1 MAVRGRE
8 DVVVQFYESS
18 RWYDVTTAS
27 GRTLAT
33 RRFGVDAD
41 INLSA
46 VDLELPGDSVAF
58 SGRGIATLSGSLGTA
73 SFTAGVTTY
82 QVSFNSMG
90 ASQVGEL

>member
-1 MAVRGRE
+1 M
-8 DVVVQFYESS
+8 VVQFYESS

-58 SGRGIATLSGSLGTA
+58 SGRGIATPLGLA
-73 SFTAGVTTY
+73 RDRFVHGGRDDLPGLLQQHGRFAGR
-82 QVSFNSMG
+82 
-90 ASQVGEL
+90 